1 MWDQVRALEFVKE
14 NIEAF
19 RGNPQLVTLVGQSTG
34 AACVGLHLLS
44 PRSNS
49 KCVFY
54 YNTSKRIYLESFLI
68 EEKWENKIEE
78 VFEMNRQSFNHNC
91 V

>member
-49 KCVFY
+49 KCGFY
-54 YNTSKRIYLESFLI
+54 CNTSKRIYLESFLI
-68 EEKWENKIEE
+68 EEK
-78 VFEMNRQSFNHNC
+78 
-91 V
+91 